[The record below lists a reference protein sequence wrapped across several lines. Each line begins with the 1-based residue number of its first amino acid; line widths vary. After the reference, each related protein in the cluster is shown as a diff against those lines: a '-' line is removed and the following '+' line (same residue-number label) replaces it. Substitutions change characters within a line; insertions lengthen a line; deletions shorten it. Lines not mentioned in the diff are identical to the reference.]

1 MDRTRRNA
9 LSITTTRK
17 TDLSV
22 RVSRFLNL
30 LDCTTDDDDGD
41 EDDRVSQR
49 PYHRSAAINTQQWT
63 GTNKLKAF
71 LDVDARSVATLYS
84 PTASRALITELTI
97 RGRHIE
103 HRCAKAN
110 LTPVIATLNPLND
123 SVCGIVIYFYIIL
136 ILKRK
141 TEYSDYIFVWNNRF
155 RILILFMDL
164 F

>member
-1 MDRTRRNA
+1 MDRTRWNA

-30 LDCTTDDDDGD
+30 LDCTTDDDDDDDGD

-63 GTNKLKAF
+63 VTNKLKAF

-103 HRCAKAN
+103 HRCTKAN
-110 LTPVIATLNPLND
+110 LTRHSNFKPTKWFNLWYCYL
-123 SVCGIVIYFYIIL
+123 FLYIIL
-136 ILKRK
+136 MFYLEMKDRIFKLHICLK
-141 TEYSDYIFVWNNRF
+141 
-155 RILILFMDL
+155 
-164 F
+164 

>member
-30 LDCTTDDDDGD
+30 LDCTTDDDDDDDGD

-63 GTNKLKAF
+63 GTNKLRAF
-71 LDVDARSVATLYS
+71 PDVDARSVATLYS
-84 PTASRALITELTI
+84 PPSLL
-97 RGRHIE
+97 
-103 HRCAKAN
+103 
-110 LTPVIATLNPLND
+110 L
-123 SVCGIVIYFYIIL
+123 Y
-136 ILKRK
+136 
-141 TEYSDYIFVWNNRF
+141 
-155 RILILFMDL
+155 
-164 F
+164 